1 MTSGSDD
8 DEAAGLAT
16 RRGEALEVLGSS
28 LASAGF
34 RLNFLDNPQ
43 LALESVDIAPDVL
56 PDEFIDGLRELST
69 TELRL
74 IAEITKLLSD
84 MELGGGQFPF

>member
-1 MTSGSDD
+1 MTSGSD
-8 DEAAGLAT
+8 EEMAASAES
-16 RRGEALEVLGSS
+16 RGEALEVLGSS

-34 RLNFLDNPQ
+34 RLDFLANPE

-56 PDEFIDGLRELST
+56 PEEFIDGLRELST

-74 IAEITKLLSD
+74 VADITELLRE
-84 MELGGGQFPF
+84 MELGGGKFPF